1 MPDPERLNLKGLGPL
16 FAQLVRFGLVGL
28 FSTLV
33 YDAVYWPLAT
43 YLVPPLVAVVIG
55 FAVAVS
61 IGYPLHSRWSF
72 KGHGSREAPGRT
84 QARFVGVQSGG
95 LAFNALCTWLLT
107 GPLLHGP
114 TWWPLIPA
122 TFVTPILTFVVNR
135 QWAFA

>member
-1 MPDPERLNLKGLGPL
+1 MRDWERLRPL
-16 FAQLVRFGLVGL
+16 LAQLVRFGLVGL

-43 YLVPPLVAVVIG
+43 YVVHPLVAVVAG

-72 KGHGSREAPGRT
+72 RDHGSREASGRT
-84 QARFVGVQSGG
+84 QARFVAVQLGG
-95 LAFNALCTWLLT
+95 LGFNALCTWVLT

-114 TWWPLIPA
+114 TWWPLLPA
-122 TFVTPILTFVVNR
+122 TFVTPILTFAVNR

>member
-1 MPDPERLNLKGLGPL
+1 MRDWERLRPL
-16 FAQLVRFGLVGL
+16 LAQLVRFGLVGL

-43 YLVPPLVAVVIG
+43 YVVHPLVAVVIG

-72 KGHGSREAPGRT
+72 KDHGKREAPGRT
-84 QARFVGVQSGG
+84 QARFVMVQLGG
-95 LAFNALCTWLLT
+95 LAFNAGCTWVLT

-114 TWWPLIPA
+114 TWWPLLPA
-122 TFVTPILTFVVNR
+122 TFVTPMLTFVVNR